1 MWFLWL
7 LLSFTIQ
14 QCTPQFIFSEKKDI
28 SYQIAGIFLSDA
40 QTQMLAFNETMASA
54 GLDQFHLSPAILQ
67 PTSKDSLAIWNELCS
82 NRNLRPIAIVG
93 PQDPKWDG
101 IVRDQCALAN
111 IPHVQASWQPLDAD
125 LELNDEE
132 EEEVSE
138 GENEEEQKEVSFKKL
153 SINFYPN
160 SEEISLAYAALL
172 KYYHWENFAVLYEDE
187 YGLLRIQKILAEH
200 TTNFPVIV
208 RKLEPEMD
216 NRNVF
221 KELSKHQL
229 NRIMLDCNASRIL
242 DYMKQ
247 ASDLKMVNYYQHY
260 ILVTME
266 AYIVAEQL
274 THYHSNITWLSLTE
288 YDKLKDAQH
297 VLAPMVGKWITRQMI
312 PPPPVTDFPNE
323 ALIMNDIANHLL
335 RAMQTIKDKITYFK
349 PRAPICDAD
358 AQPWRY
364 GALFQNAILT
374 TPSYGVTG
382 NIAFDEKGRR
392 FNYTLYVNEIHV
404 NKLQTI
410 GTWAST
416 NGTEI
421 LEDRPDSGTLDQQQ
435 SSKHFVVIST
445 KAKPWFYDKT
455 PCVGEEECEN
465 DDGLK
470 YEGFSVDLI
479 KEIFRFLREEKFNY
493 TFEFMDGGDKKAGTV
508 DETTKKW
515 TGLIGDLLDNV
526 ADLAVCDITITEERK
541 KMVDFS
547 VPFMSLGI
555 SILFTQKKDPELE
568 LFSFLN
574 PYTFEVWMY
583 TATAYCVVSVILF
596 ICARI
601 SPADWENPQPCDKD
615 PEELE
620 NIWNFKNCA
629 WLTMGSIMTQGC
641 DILPKA
647 FGSRWVCSMWWFFA
661 MIVCQTYIAQLSAS
675 MTAAAEEEPINS
687 VEDLAK
693 QTKILY
699 GAMRGGSTLEFFK
712 TSKDKMY
719 RKIYENMMTNPV
731 VLVGSNDE
739 GEKRVLN
746 GKNRY
751 AFFMESTSIDYKLK
765 RKCELTK
772 VGGELDSKDY
782 GIAMPA
788 NSPFRSHINRA
799 ILRLKELTIL
809 DDIKTKW
816 WDTKYGAIKCPE
828 KNDADEVEGSL
839 GMENLIGAFLV
850 LIVGMVFCLFV
861 TALEFLNEV
870 RNIVVREQVT
880 HKEVIIKELKS
891 SLNFFQLQKPV
902 LRNPSRAPSMA
913 SSIDTEFKQ
922 EKQSALIENFLEFEK
937 EPQ

>member
-7 LLSFTIQ
+7 LLVFAIPK
-14 QCTPQFIFSEKKDI
+14 CTPQIIRTEHKDI
-28 SYQIAGIFLSDA
+28 SYQIAGIFTSDA
-40 QTQMLAFNETMASA
+40 QTQMLAFNESMQGS
-54 GLDQFHLSPAILQ
+54 GLDTLHLSPALVL
-67 PTSKDSLAIWNELCS
+67 PSSKDSLSVWNELCS
-82 NRNLRPIAIVG
+82 NRNLRPIAVVG

-111 IPHVQASWQPLDAD
+111 IPHIQATWQPLDPD
-125 LELNDEE
+125 LELNEE
-132 EEEVSE
+132 EEGEEESESEQEVSY
-138 GENEEEQKEVSFKKL
+138 KKL
-153 SINFYPN
+153 TINFYPD
-160 SEEISLAYAALL
+160 SDEISLAYAALL
-172 KYYHWENFAVLYEDE
+172 KYYNWQSFAVLYEDE
-187 YGLLRIQKILAEH
+187 YGLTRIQKILAEH
-200 TTNFPVIV
+200 TTHFPVVI
-208 RKLEPEMD
+208 RKLNVETH
-216 NRNVF
+216 NRDVF
-221 KELSKHQL
+221 KELSKYQL
-229 NRIMLDCNASRIL
+229 NRIMIDCDASRIL
-242 DYMKQ
+242 DYMNQ
-247 ASDLKMVNYYQHY
+247 ARDLKMVNYYQHY

-274 THYHSNITWLSLTE
+274 THFHSNITWISITE

-297 VLAPMVGKWITRQMI
+297 ALAPMVGKWITKQMT
-312 PPPPVTDFPNE
+312 PPPPVTDFTTE
-323 ALIMNDIANHLL
+323 ALIMSDIANHLL
-335 RAMQTIKDKITYFK
+335 KSLKTIKDEITYFR
-349 PRAPICDAD
+349 PRAHICDAD

-404 NKLQTI
+404 SKMETI
-410 GTWAST
+410 GTWSST
-416 NGTEI
+416 NVTEI
-421 LEDRPDSGTLDQQQ
+421 QEDRPDVEGLGRQQ

-445 KAKPWFYDKT
+445 KAKPWFWDKD
-455 PCVGEEECEN
+455 PCEGEACDD
-465 DDGLK
+465 DDGLQ
-470 YEGFSVDLI
+470 YQGFSVDLI
-479 KEIFRFLREEKFNY
+479 KEIFRLLREEKFNY
-493 TFEFMDGGDKKAGTV
+493 TFEFMDGGDKKAGTI
-508 DETTKKW
+508 DETSKKW
-515 TGLIGDLLDNV
+515 TGMIGDLLDNV

-541 KMVDFS
+541 KVVDFS

-555 SILFTQKKDPELE
+555 SILFTQKKEAELE

-574 PYTFEVWMY
+574 PYTFEVWIY

-596 ICARI
+596 ISARI

-675 MTAAAEEEPINS
+675 MTSALEDEPINS
-687 VEDLAK
+687 VEDLFK
-693 QTKILY
+693 QNKILY
-699 GAMRGGSTLEFFK
+699 GAMQGGSTLEFFK
-712 TSKDKMY
+712 TSKDKMF
-719 RKIYENMMTNPV
+719 KKMYEKMMTNPV
-731 VLVGSNDE
+731 LVASNDE
-739 GEKRVLN
+739 GVKRVVK

-751 AFFMESTSIDYKLK
+751 AFFMESTSIEYKLK
-765 RKCELTK
+765 RNCDLTK

-799 ILRLKELTIL
+799 ILRLKELTLI
-809 DDIKTKW
+809 DEIKTRW
-816 WDTKYGAIKCPE
+816 WNERDGAMKCPE
-828 KNDADEVEGSL
+828 ANDTDEVEGSL
-839 GMENLIGAFLV
+839 GMENLMGAFLV

-870 RNIVVREQVT
+870 RNIVVREQVS
-880 HKEVIIKELKS
+880 HKEVIIKELKW

-902 LRNPSRAPSMA
+902 LRNPSRAPSIA
-913 SSIDTEFKQ
+913 SSTETEYRM

-937 EPQ
+937 ETQ